1 MRWPKGV
8 ATANPVGV
16 AADVLGVLDS
26 IDIPVVVVDRD
37 CKVENNPI
45 DYRFLEVNPAFQ
57 RQTGINDARGRLM
70 REIAPSH
77 EQHWFDIYG
86 RIALTGETLRFE
98 NPAAALRRHFEVCA
112 FRVGAPELR
121 HVGIVFNDIT
131 ERKNLDRQRELA
143 LAQEEALRK
152 DAETATR
159 ALAQTRKP
167 CTNGWQNWPL
177 PIAIGTSSWRFWRT
191 NCVIPLLP

>member
-1 MRWPKGV
+1 MTNQRKSESKIREVDGAKGDV

-45 DYRFLEVNPAFQ
+45 DYRFLEVNQAFQ
-57 RQTGINDARGRLM
+57 RQTGIIDARGRLM

-112 FRVGAPELR
+112 FRVGAP
-121 HVGIVFNDIT
+121 G
-131 ERKNLDRQRELA
+131 
-143 LAQEEALRK
+143 
-152 DAETATR
+152 TATR
-159 ALAQTRKP
+159 RYCFQ
-167 CTNGWQNWPL
+167 
-177 PIAIGTSSWRFWRT
+177 
-191 NCVIPLLP
+191 